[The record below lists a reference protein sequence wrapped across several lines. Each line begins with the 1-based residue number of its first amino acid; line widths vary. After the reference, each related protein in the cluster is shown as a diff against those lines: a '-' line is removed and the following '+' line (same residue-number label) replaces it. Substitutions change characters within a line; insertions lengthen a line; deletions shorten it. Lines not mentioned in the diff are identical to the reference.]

1 MPLAVNHDGSDM
13 RLHHVVVVDQVPI
26 TPYCLTSA
34 GQGLLSSVPWSDRR
48 LPFTWPCPRIRP
60 CPESIWCKRPPR
72 KQKQPQMTVVR
83 LPKICAATRQH

>member
-26 TPYCLTSA
+26 TPDCLTSA

-48 LPFTWPCPRIRP
+48 LPFTWPCPESVLAQNPFGANDRP
-60 CPESIWCKRPPR
+60 GSKSSRR
-72 KQKQPQMTVVR
+72 
-83 LPKICAATRQH
+83 